1 MRCANVWR
9 SKVLQE
15 EAMPKWHMKAGDG
28 GPVDMN
34 DSASGTGSPLI
45 RGEKKE

>member
-9 SKVLQE
+9 SKVPQE

-34 DSASGTGSPLI
+34 DVDRQVGPAVP
-45 RGEKKE
+45 